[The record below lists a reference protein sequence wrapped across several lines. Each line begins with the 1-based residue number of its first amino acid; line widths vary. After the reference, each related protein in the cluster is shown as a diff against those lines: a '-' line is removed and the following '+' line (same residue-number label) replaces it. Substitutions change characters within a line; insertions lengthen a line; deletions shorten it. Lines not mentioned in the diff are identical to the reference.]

1 MCTSVPEGT
10 QSVFEYLNRN
20 AHDGPTAL
28 ANFVKNEA
36 SVSHDVQ
43 LLSVRDRIQQHL
55 QAARDAITPLL
66 VISIVLVLVSLLKSL
81 HTDLCS
87 SQKSTEPVSGHDT
100 KAHRASI

>member
-1 MCTSVPEGT
+1 MCTSIPEGT
-10 QSVFEYLNRN
+10 QSVFEYLLCRTN
-20 AHDGPTAL
+20 
-28 ANFVKNEA
+28 KA